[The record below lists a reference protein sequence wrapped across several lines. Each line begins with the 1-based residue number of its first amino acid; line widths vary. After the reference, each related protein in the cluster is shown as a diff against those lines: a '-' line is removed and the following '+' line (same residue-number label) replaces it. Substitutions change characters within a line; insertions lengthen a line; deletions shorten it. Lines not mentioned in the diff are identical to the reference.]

1 LVSKL
6 QSPIF
11 TGITGGPQGPRDD
24 IQSKETAH
32 KSREPLQTKKC
43 TEGGR
48 HASESK
54 TFFTNIKNMLRP
66 LFPLFCFLHQ
76 ENQKTLFP
84 NRKLVRSKEK
94 RTIKLKI
101 GTQPGLQKAQKTKR
115 ERERERER

>member
-1 LVSKL
+1 MYRRRERKALRNSNKSK
-6 QSPIF
+6 
-11 TGITGGPQGPRDD
+11 TRRGRRR
-24 IQSKETAH
+24 SK
-32 KSREPLQTKKC
+32 
-43 TEGGR
+43 

-94 RTIKLKI
+94 RTIKLKT
-101 GTQPGLQKAQKTKR
+101 GTRPGLQKAQKTKR
-115 ERERERER
+115 ERERKREV